1 MKIVNAIWGQKGQEF
16 LSEYLDTLSTN
27 YGAGIRLLDF
37 VDDPEG
43 SRKTINKWIGEQ
55 TENCIQD
62 LVQPGLINQSTRMI
76 LTNAIN
82 FNAAW
87 QHPFKDSMTQ
97 RHKFY
102 LLNGDIV
109 RVLMMRQKE
118 GFRYSSGDGYQA
130 IELPYSGS
138 ELSMVI
144 VLPELEAFEIF
155 EADLESS

>member
-1 MKIVNAIWGQKGQEF
+1 M
-16 LSEYLDTLSTN
+16 
-27 YGAGIRLLDF
+27 LDF

-87 QHPFKDSMTQ
+87 QHPFEDSITQ